1 MATLDQFPKLTSLVA
16 DNNELDDGFAL
27 PQLPQLRTLSLNNNK
42 LADLEKLIDNL
53 KQAAPQLQYLSLLK
67 NPACPND
74 LLGGDDE
81 DYNRYRFGADPP
93 DEKSPRAARPLTR
106 DCAAACRG
114 LAGPGTAASK

>member
-1 MATLDQFPKLTSLVA
+1 MANLDQFPKLTSLVA

-42 LADLEKLIDNL
+42 LADLEKLLDNL

-81 DYNRYRFGADPP
+81 DYNRYRY
-93 DEKSPRAARPLTR
+93 SARPRNEEAHKLR
-106 DCAAACRG
+106 CR
-114 LAGPGTAASK
+114 